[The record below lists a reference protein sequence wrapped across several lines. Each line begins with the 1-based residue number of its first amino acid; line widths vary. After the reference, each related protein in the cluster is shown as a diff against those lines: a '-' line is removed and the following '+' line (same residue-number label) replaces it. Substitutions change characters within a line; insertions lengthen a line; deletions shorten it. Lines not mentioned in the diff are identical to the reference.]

1 MGIAARLWQNLL
13 AMLSPLHLTRE
24 IAQRRQIRPE
34 NLDGKIAAR
43 TGQHFGNPHLDRLG
57 ETRLDAGQAC
67 HRLAHILD
75 DEILVAAPFGAR
87 LQADEAVGLIGAHRI
102 KSDFVRSDRSEEHT
116 SELQSLMR
124 ISYAVFCLK

>member
-57 ETRLDAGQAC
+57 EIRHDAGQGC
-67 HRLAHILD
+67 DRLAHILD
-75 DEILVAAPFGAR
+75 DEKLVAAPFGER
-87 LQADEAVGLIGAHRI
+87 RPEERRGGQECVRTYSYRWSPGL
-102 KSDFVRSDRSEEHT
+102 
-116 SELQSLMR
+116 
-124 ISYAVFCLK
+124 